1 MLNKHHNISSVNGEV
16 WKTIHLES
24 SDMQDH
30 SWRAGVFLRS
40 KSNNQ
45 RVWIQHL
52 KVEGCKR
59 EILIG
64 EFPQVSM
71 ALARKLA
78 STNRELVE
86 TGIDILSKKTALE

>member
-71 ALARKLA
+71 ALAWKLA

-86 TGIDILSKKTALE
+86 TGIDILSKKRH